1 MKSFK
6 LTTMSLVLS
15 VLVAGCGSSSKY
27 SEAKCNDMID
37 VATADAQLALDALL
51 IGDDDNSDYYTQK
64 AKSGLA
70 EIEENCKS

>member
-1 MKSFK
+1 
-6 LTTMSLVLS
+6 
-15 VLVAGCGSSSKY
+15 
-27 SEAKCNDMID
+27 MID